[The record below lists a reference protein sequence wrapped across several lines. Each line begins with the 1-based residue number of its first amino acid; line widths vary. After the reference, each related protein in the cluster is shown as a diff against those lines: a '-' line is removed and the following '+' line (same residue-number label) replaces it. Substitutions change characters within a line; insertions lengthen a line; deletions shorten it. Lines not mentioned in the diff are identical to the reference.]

1 MEIIDYIFGQYKEYS
16 TLHIVLEILTVICS
30 IVSVIFSAR
39 NSVLV
44 YPFGILGTGIYVY
57 LLFQWE
63 LPGDMI
69 INAYYFIMSLY
80 GWYNWSSDLG
90 EEAIPVTRVSQE
102 QWLQSLMIFLGAVI
116 GVYVVYQLLGMLSS
130 YLNYIDIFT
139 TGIFFVGMW
148 QMALRKLEHW
158 LVLLVGNIITIPLYF
173 IKGYSFSAILYI
185 FLAYMAYVG
194 FVEWKKHHLRRNLV
208 ASE

>member
-1 MEIIDYIFGQYKEYS
+1 MEIIDFVFGQYSEYS
-16 TLHIVLEILTVICS
+16 TLHIVLEIVAIVCA
-30 IVSVIFSAR
+30 IVSVLFSMF

-44 YPFGILGTGIYVY
+44 YPFGILSTGIFVY

-90 EEAIPVTRVSQE
+90 EEAIPVTRVSQK
-102 QWLQSLMIFLGAVI
+102 QWLQSLMIFMSSVI
-116 GVYVVYQLLGMLSS
+116 GVYFVYQLFEMLSS
-130 YLNYIDIFT
+130 YLNYIDILT

-158 LVLLVGNIITIPLYF
+158 LVLLVGNVITIPLYF

-185 FLAYMAYVG
+185 FLACMAYVG
-194 FVEWKKHHLRRNLV
+194 FIEWKKHHLRKNLT